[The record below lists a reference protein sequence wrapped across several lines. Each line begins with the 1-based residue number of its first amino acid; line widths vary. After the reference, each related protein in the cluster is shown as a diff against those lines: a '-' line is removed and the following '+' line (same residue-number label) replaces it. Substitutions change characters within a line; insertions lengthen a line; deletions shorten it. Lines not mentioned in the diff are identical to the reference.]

1 MIDHVALN
9 VKDLK
14 ASRAFYEKTL
24 APLGIVPSMS
34 FPDWEGFGAGG
45 KAEFWLVRRDP
56 AAKGLHL
63 ALRCSKRSQVDAFHA
78 AALKA
83 GGTDHGK
90 PGIREDYSP
99 DYYAAFILDPDGN
112 NIEVVCKDSQG

>member
-14 ASRAFYEKTL
+14 ASRAFYEKAL
-24 APLGIVPSMS
+24 APMGISPVMS

-45 KAEFWLVRRDP
+45 KAQFWLVRRDP
-56 AAKGLHL
+56 ITTGAHIALHCAKRG
-63 ALRCSKRSQVDAFHA
+63 QVDEFHA
-78 AALKA
+78 AGLLS
-83 GGTDHGK
+83 GGKDHGK

-99 DYYAAFILDPDGN
+99 NYYAAFILDPDGN
-112 NIEVVCKDSQG
+112 NIEAVCKEPQA